1 LIIFLVFLIFN
12 KTVFMQLIL
21 RSFELKLKHT
31 FTISRESYSTQ
42 PTLIV
47 ELKEGEFSGYG
58 EATSNPYYGITVS
71 KMINDLEKLQSVIES
86 VSDETPKEFW
96 SKMYS
101 HLKENMFALCAL
113 DLAYNDLYAR
123 KKGKKLYKLWGYNT
137 SNNPLTDYT
146 IGIASIEKMIT
157 KMQELPWPIYKIKLG
172 TKEDIKIITELRK
185 HTDAVFRVDANCGWT
200 VDETINNAIELKKLG
215 VEFIEQPMKAD
226 DWNAHKIV
234 YQNSVLPIIADESCQ
249 VEADVAKCNNHF
261 HGVNV
266 KLVKCG
272 GLTSAR
278 RMLMQARE
286 LGMKTMVG
294 CMTESSVGISA
305 IAHLLPLL
313 DYVDMDGAI
322 LLAEDIATGITLKN
336 GVIHYSELNGTGV
349 ILTPTLSRGEG
360 VTDE

>member
-1 LIIFLVFLIFN
+1 
-12 KTVFMQLIL
+12 MQLTL
-21 RSFELKLKHT
+21 KSFELKLKHT
-31 FTISRESYSTQ
+31 FTISRESYDTQ

-47 ELKEGEFSGYG
+47 ELKDGEFLGYG

-71 KMINDLEKLQSVIES
+71 KMMADLETIRFIIES
-86 VSDETPKEFW
+86 ISDETPEMFW
-96 SKMYS
+96 ANMYL

-123 KKGKKLYKLWGYNT
+123 KKGKKLYELWNYDIA
-137 SNNPLTDYT
+137 NNPLSDYT
-146 IGIASIEKMIT
+146 IGIASIEKMIA

-172 TKEDIKIITELRK
+172 TKEDIKIISELRK
-185 HTDAVFRVDANCGWT
+185 HTDAIFRVDANCGWT
-200 VDETINNAIELKKLG
+200 VEETINNAIELKKLG

-226 DWNAHKIV
+226 DWDAHKKV
-234 YQNSVLPIIADESCQ
+234 FQNSVLPIIADESCQ
-249 VEADVAKCNNHF
+249 VEADVLKCHHHF

-278 RMLMQARE
+278 RMLLQARD

-322 LLAEDIATGITLKN
+322 LLAEDIATGINLKD
-336 GVIHYSELNGTGV
+336 GVIEYSELNGTGV
-349 ILTPTLSRGEG
+349 ELNPIPTLPKGKG
-360 VTDE
+360 